1 MQLADAA
8 DSEQDRVLYIT
19 AAFSGLR
26 RSELL
31 ALRWR
36 TVDFDSEALRTG
48 DSYGP
53 GELSRAK
60 AGRARTIPTVERVE
74 AGGAEAPHAASGSCL
89 PRLPGRLHGLVGA
102 ARRRVAALRRADRR
116 ALRFHDL
123 RHTFASLARQREGAL
138 DAAVFSRDLLLAKV
152 RAQRC

>member
-19 AAFSGLR
+19 AAFSSLR

-60 AGRARTIPTVERVE
+60 AGRARTVPTVERVE
-74 AGGAEAPHAASGSCL
+74 AGGAEAPHA
-89 PRLPGRLHGLVGA
+89 GRLHGLVGA
-102 ARRRVAALRRADRR
+102 AAPTSRRAEARR
-116 ALRFHDL
+116 PARAGFHDL